1 MLYSTPLACM
11 WGMSL
16 FFGWLGFSIAR
27 KMDAGYVVEDTF
39 SKTVKVTVI
48 RAGERW
54 VPWLG
59 IGAVVER
66 APPRSAASTP
76 TAPRSASTTAQPT
89 ARAPSPSSAIG
100 SSTPARF
107 NRVLSVH

>member
-11 WGMSL
+11 WGISL

-27 KMDAGYVVEDTF
+27 KMDAGYVVEDAF

-59 IGAVVER
+59 IGAVLLLLLLLVMMIE
-66 APPRSAASTP
+66 
-76 TAPRSASTTAQPT
+76 
-89 ARAPSPSSAIG
+89 
-100 SSTPARF
+100 
-107 NRVLSVH
+107 LSIIYLLDCGDY

>member
-1 MLYSTPLACM
+1 M

-66 APPRSAASTP
+66 AVMICYAA
-76 TAPRSASTTAQPT
+76 AAAAGDR
-89 ARAPSPSSAIG
+89 IINYLLDCG
-100 SSTPARF
+100 DY
-107 NRVLSVH
+107 